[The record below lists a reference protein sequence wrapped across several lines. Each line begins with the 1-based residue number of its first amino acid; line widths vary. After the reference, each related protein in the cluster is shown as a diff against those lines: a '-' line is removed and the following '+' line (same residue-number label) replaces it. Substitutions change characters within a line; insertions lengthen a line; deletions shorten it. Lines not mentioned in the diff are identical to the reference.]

1 MAKTRVRINSAHVI
15 ITGGSS
21 GIGLATA
28 RLLTARGARVSLV
41 ARRPDHLQA
50 AAKALRATGAT
61 VAFRAA
67 DVADQQALASALA
80 ELEEE
85 QGPCDVLITSAGIA
99 RPGHFLELPDD
110 VFRQAIEINYF
121 GTLHAIR
128 AIAPGMVKR
137 RHGSIVAVSSTA
149 GLIGVFGYTAY
160 ASSKFAVGGLME
172 ALRAELRP
180 HHVHASIVYPPD
192 VDTPLLAEE
201 EQWKPDETRAI
212 SSSIKPLHAGK
223 VATAII
229 AGIERGKFGI
239 SADPGTRALARFGNI
254 LAPLL
259 NHTFDRR
266 VDTVAKQRHKTQ

>member
-1 MAKTRVRINSAHVI
+1 MIARMVKTRVRLDSAHVI

-21 GIGLATA
+21 GIGLSTA
-28 RLLTARGARVSLV
+28 RLLAARGARVSLV
-41 ARRPDHLQA
+41 ARRRDLLEA
-50 AAKALRATGAT
+50 AAEGLRSTGAM
-61 VAFRAA
+61 VAVRAA
-67 DVADQQALASALA
+67 DVADQRAVASALA

-85 QGPCDVLITSAGIA
+85 QGPCDILITSAGVA

-110 VFRQAIEINYF
+110 VFRQAMEVNYF

-128 AIAPGMVKR
+128 AVVPGMVKR
-137 RHGSIVAVSSTA
+137 RCGSVVAVSSAA

-180 HHVHASIVYPPD
+180 HGVHTSIVYPPD

-201 EQWKPDETRAI
+201 DQWKPDETRAI
-212 SSSIKPLHAGK
+212 SGSIKPLQADT
-223 VATAII
+223 VAAAIV
-229 AGIERGKFGI
+229 AGIERRKFVI
-239 SADPGTRALARFGNI
+239 CPDLATRALARFGSI

-259 NHTFDRR
+259 NRTFDRQ
-266 VDTVAKQRHKTQ
+266 VDAVAEQ